1 MGKRVVR
8 INDIDVSEAI
18 GFVYDG
24 CHKIFLVYN
33 QADIDQA
40 KSYGYEEVLGMD
52 VLYETYRDSCYLRF
66 IQDLTSFRD
75 IIPQGYARSVF
86 VFDDD
91 DVKVLEVGE
100 DGIPKEKAETPGFNV
115 RVTWPVSKTFF
126 VEAATEDKALEIM
139 RRRIEDGE
147 ISCWDPGWEASD
159 DDDEPHIEIS
169 NNERG

>member
-1 MGKRVVR
+1 MGKKVVR
-8 INDIDVSEAI
+8 INDVDVSDAL

-24 CHKIFLVYN
+24 CHKIFLVYS

-52 VLYETYRDSCYLRF
+52 VLYETYRDSCCLRF
-66 IQDLTSFRD
+66 VQDFTSFRG
-75 IIPQGYARSVF
+75 IIPQGETRSVF
-86 VFDDD
+86 MFDDD

-100 DGIPKEKAETPGFNV
+100 DGFAKEKAEAPGFNV

-139 RRRIEDGE
+139 RRRVEDGE

-169 NNERG
+169 E